1 MLYFQQLLRCVIST
15 ILELNP
21 MQPLLS
27 DISFVYLGNVNKM
40 NFIDLCCIELY

>member
-1 MLYFQQLLRCVIST
+1 MFYLRQLSKCVISA

-40 NFIDLCCIELY
+40 NFIALCCIKLY